1 MEHIKLHPAT
11 AGDKT
16 ASAALRAIVLPKKGL
31 MRGAGARTPY
41 DEIMTRVS
49 PSEGVIY
56 EADTVG
62 GIQGWWC
69 TPPDELQTGALC
81 HFHGGW
87 FNFGSAQAFRHL
99 VGHIATAAGVAAF
112 IPEYRL
118 APEHPFPAAIEDA
131 EKCYRGLLDRGYTKV
146 ALTGDSAGGN
156 LALLLLSRLI
166 RVTASALPAPVG
178 AVALSPATD
187 LALTGA
193 SWSDRADADPYFT
206 RSQVTELVT
215 SYLDGVDPKD
225 ASASPLYGNLQNLP
239 PVRIHVGNDEV
250 LLDDARSYVEQAVAL
265 GVDAEADVWECMAH
279 GFLSGVGK
287 FDASNEALAA
297 IGMFLNNRFA
307 EPEQTLIKGAKA

>member
-1 MEHIKLHPAT
+1 MEHIRIHPAT
-11 AGDKT
+11 PADT
-16 ASAALRAIVLPKKGL
+16 AASAALRTMVLPKKGM
-31 MRGAGARTPY
+31 MRGAAARTPY

-49 PSEGVIY
+49 PPEGVIY

-62 GIQGWWC
+62 GIKGWWC

-99 VGHIATAAGVAAF
+99 VGHIASAAGVAAF

-131 EKCYRGLLDRGYTKV
+131 ERCYQGLVDRGYTKLAV
-146 ALTGDSAGGN
+146 TGDSAGGN
-156 LALLLLSRLI
+156 LALVLLSRLKQ
-166 RVTASALPAPVG
+166 VTALALPAPVG

-206 RSQVTELVT
+206 RSQVTELVS
-215 SYLDGVDPKD
+215 SYLGGLDPTE

-250 LLDDARSYVEQAVAL
+250 LLDDTKSYIEKAAAL

-279 GFLSGVGK
+279 GFLSGAGK

-297 IGMFLNNRFA
+297 IGKFLKERF
-307 EPEQTLIKGAKA
+307 GD